1 LRWEFLAERVF
12 VTPETLLG
20 LMWKSNGAK
29 PGVLHPDLGF
39 VMPFVVLGFSSE
51 DVGLVFGI

>member
-1 LRWEFLAERVF
+1 
-12 VTPETLLG
+12 
-20 LMWKSNGAK
+20 MWKSNGAK